1 MQGFRKPDP
10 GAYKAALAHLGA
22 ASEDVVIVDDR
33 PVNVEAAV
41 ALGMRG
47 VAFKGAEDCRARLL
61 ELGVVLP
68 EPTDEAAEPAAAQMR
83 M

>member
-1 MQGFRKPDP
+1 
-10 GAYKAALAHLGA
+10 
-22 ASEDVVIVDDR
+22 
-33 PVNVEAAV
+33 
-41 ALGMRG
+41 MRG